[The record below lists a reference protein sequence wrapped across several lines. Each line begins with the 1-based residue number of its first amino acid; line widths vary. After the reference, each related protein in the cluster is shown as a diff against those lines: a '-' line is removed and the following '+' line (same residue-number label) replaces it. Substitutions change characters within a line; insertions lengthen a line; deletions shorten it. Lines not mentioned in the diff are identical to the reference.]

1 MSYCSLNKLNIM
13 KSYWYVFWNVS
24 FVFVMSKTCSA
35 LPESTDTVYNSMPS
49 EYRSIQ
55 EALKQLED
63 KLTAQFHFKVLELE
77 EKYDNQMRIMKEAI
91 VQHDLEIRR
100 LKKEEEL
107 SQIEKEETVK
117 IKEDVEHLKLMCNK
131 WQTFSNESD
140 SVSGQTDAVGT
151 VNDNETLKRARKDK
165 KEQMYGDYRGK
176 AKRLLLGTAAP
187 TSKPTVAFYVWL
199 SHSETK
205 IGPHHTLL
213 FDHIETNVGNCY
225 NKHTG
230 AFIAPIGG
238 VYLFS
243 YTVFSERQ
251 GYGSFEIVVNS
262 ASRGSIFVENGGA
275 QSVYT
280 GSTGVAVLL
289 LNQGD
294 ACTIRTHSTYSSTGT
309 IRSGNLMRTAFSGVI
324 VGHML

>member
-1 MSYCSLNKLNIM
+1 M
-13 KSYWYVFWNVS
+13 KSCWYVFWNVCL
-24 FVFVMSKTCSA
+24 VFATFKTCST
-35 LPESTDTVYNSMPS
+35 LPESIETVYNSGPS
-49 EYRSIQ
+49 EYRNIQ
-55 EALKQLED
+55 AALKDLED

-77 EKYDNQMRIMKEAI
+77 EKYDKQMRKMKEAI
-91 VQHDLEIRR
+91 VQHEIEIRR
-100 LKKEEEL
+100 LKKVEEL
-107 SQIEKEETVK
+107 SKIEKEQAVK
-117 IKEDVEHLKLMCNK
+117 IQDDVEHLKLICNK
-131 WQTFSNESD
+131 WQTFFNESD
-140 SVSGQTDAVGT
+140 FVSGQTDAEGSVF
-151 VNDNETLKRARKDK
+151 NHETPQRVRKD
-165 KEQMYGDYRGK
+165 EQEQIYGDDRGK
-176 AKRLLLGTAAP
+176 AKRLLLGTTAP
-187 TSKPTVAFYVWL
+187 TTESTVAFYVYL

-213 FDHIETNVGNCY
+213 FDYIETNVGNSY

-230 AFIAPIGG
+230 AFIAPMRG

-294 ACTIRTHSTYSSTGT
+294 ACTIRTHSTYASTGT
-309 IRSGNLMRTAFSGVI
+309 IRSGKLMRTSFSGLI
-324 VGHML
+324 VGHMM